1 MKITVDHNS
10 SAGSYRSGS
19 YRRSKSAMSVSNK
32 RSELSVS
39 RKDKDDIYDESDSF
53 EDEIEDFDNDEDK
66 DDVQP
71 LTLNEINPLIFR
83 QTSKLSR

>member
-10 SAGSYRSGS
+10 SAGS

-39 RKDKDDIYDESDSF
+39 HKDKGDIYDESDSF
-53 EDEIEDFDNDEDK
+53 EDEIEDFDNEEDK

-71 LTLNEINPLIFR
+71 LKLNEINPLIFR